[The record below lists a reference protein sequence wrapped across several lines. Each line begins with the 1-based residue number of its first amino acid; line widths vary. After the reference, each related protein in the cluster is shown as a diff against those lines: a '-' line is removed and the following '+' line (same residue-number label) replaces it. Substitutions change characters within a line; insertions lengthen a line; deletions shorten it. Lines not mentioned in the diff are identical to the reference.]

1 MFVLQGAEEP
11 FDYAVGLR
19 APHPGTDVS
28 EQRVVAGE
36 RLGEGAAAE
45 AWAVVGDHRDRRRRL
60 TNDVVVGVDDV
71 HLAAVGAEVVEVE
84 DPFRLDDGAAQ
95 AGKRV
100 GAARRGR
107 DSSRE
112 AVLGGVV
119 DQRGTRTAAAA
130 RGGAAPVPRSR
141 WTPRSRRRASSRRSC
156 GAPSRPVRC
165 VLGCG
170 RLDRVGLR
178 RRPWAFG
185 WVAGAVPGEPPP
197 VGAFRDPGQCCEPRH
212 RHVMCRS

>member
-1 MFVLQGAEEP
+1 VNASAKVPPRKHGP
-11 FDYAVGLR
+11 F
-19 APHPGTDVS
+19 
-28 EQRVVAGE
+28 
-36 RLGEGAAAE
+36 
-45 AWAVVGDHRDRRRRL
+45 GDHRDRRRRL

-119 DQRGTRTAAAA
+119 DHRADPPDPAP
-130 RGGAAPVPRSR
+130 GGLELGEVRLPHPVPP
-141 WTPRSRRRASSRRSC
+141 PR
-156 GAPSRPVRC
+156 
-165 VLGCG
+165 
-170 RLDRVGLR
+170 RVAEHPLT
-178 RRPWAFG
+178 
-185 WVAGAVPGEPPP
+185 
-197 VGAFRDPGQCCEPRH
+197 
-212 RHVMCRS
+212 